1 MGNMRKIGNLGK
13 MGNIGKIG
21 KMGKMGKLGKMDIP
35 ERGLGGGWV
44 GQVGMWERRLMSG
57 RNFNWPLP
65 ARHHNLKG
73 PS

>member
-13 MGNIGKIG
+13 MGNMGKIG
-21 KMGKMGKLGKMDIP
+21 KMGKMGILGREMGG
-35 ERGLGGGWV
+35 GLVGGWV
-44 GQVGMWERRLMSG
+44 GQLGMWERRLMSG